1 MSDAVPL
8 LTRIYPNGHADIN
21 HFQQAGGMALLFKE
35 LIEAGLVH
43 EDVETICG
51 RGLTRYTQQPIL
63 ENGQLKW
70 IDGAKSSGDPE
81 VIATAEKP
89 FKADGGL
96 KVMKGN
102 LGVSVLKTSSLQAGS
117 FVIKAPAVVFEDQ
130 HELDIAFNAG
140 ELDKDF
146 IAVVRFQ
153 GPKARGMPE
162 LHKLTPPLGVLQDK
176 GYKVALVTDGRMSG
190 ASGKVPAAIHLC
202 PEALDGGLIAKINTG
217 DMILLD
223 GETGQLTLLV
233 DEAELLKRENATFRV
248 NGHHQGMGR
257 ELFGFMRRNL
267 SSAETGACSLFDEN
281 HLCAT

>member
-1 MSDAVPL
+1 
-8 LTRIYPNGHADIN
+8 
-21 HFQQAGGMALLFKE
+21 
-35 LIEAGLVH
+35 
-43 EDVETICG
+43 
-51 RGLTRYTQQPIL
+51 
-63 ENGQLKW
+63 
-70 IDGAKSSGDPE
+70 
-81 VIATAEKP
+81 
-89 FKADGGL
+89 
-96 KVMKGN
+96 MKGN
-102 LGVSVLKTSSLQAGS
+102 LGVSVLKTSSLRQGS

-130 HELDIAFNAG
+130 HELDIAFDAG
-140 ELDKDF
+140 ELEKDF

-176 GYKVALVTDGRMSG
+176 GFKVALVTDGRMSG

-202 PEALDGGLIAKINTG
+202 PEALDGGLISKIKTG

-223 GETGQLTLLV
+223 GESGELTLLV
-233 DEAELLKRENATFRV
+233 EDAVLAKRENAIFEV

-281 HLCAT
+281 FQGGV